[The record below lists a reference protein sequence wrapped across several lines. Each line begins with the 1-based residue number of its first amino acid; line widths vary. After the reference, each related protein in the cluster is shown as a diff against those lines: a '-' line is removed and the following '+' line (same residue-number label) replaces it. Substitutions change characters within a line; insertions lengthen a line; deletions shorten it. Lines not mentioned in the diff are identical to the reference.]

1 MALGLESN
9 IAETAKAFQGNPQAL
24 QQRYTQKQ
32 DLFDLLALNMIKKQQ
47 AAAKNQLL
55 MSQQEMPGTIIEQ
68 MENAVTKN
76 ESGEA
81 NTQTETATGVA
92 GALATKNAQTQ
103 SNMNKMAGVASN
115 SAANMK
121 TLAGGGIV
129 GFAGGGEVTAEL
141 LKKMNISRK
150 DFNSLP
156 KETQDTL
163 VSSIAASAGDDD
175 SQLSSDIDSFLG
187 PKERRRIIQAAADK
201 TTLDAPGF
209 FSQAGEYIFGDKES
223 YKDVTDKRNAA
234 EERKKYLTNLAN
246 TDKPQY
252 NEPGGLGTSFNPIP
266 GAGKMKP
273 RDQSSLSGIAAVT
286 PEITE
291 KKDDKPVIPGV
302 GVDSFGKDKSGGAP
316 AVGGFDA
323 SKYAADDGFN
333 TQVKGGISDLLNS
346 DPKKAVDFAARTP
359 AEQAFMAKMLK
370 ERSDMR
376 DNMMNPDKLSNDRL
390 MQTLLGAKGATPG
403 EAFRTSGLAGVN
415 AERNQEKLKRSEFDA
430 LNKLYMT
437 EADKSQG
444 IKQKAFEGSQADK
457 KQGVA
462 SGSSL
467 TANEQTRALEADKLV
482 STISNNA
489 AQTALKK
496 DLNSIQKQRNS
507 ILESGNIMQGN
518 TKMVQL
524 YEKAA
529 SDGVK
534 TLTAAATKTKA
545 TNFGADKAAKDKL
558 IDDKLAADI
567 KKLQDGVRLKAAP
580 FRDALKKATTKANTK
595 TGGMA
600 EVDKILNIGQ

>member
-129 GFAGGGEVTAEL
+129 GFAAGKEVEGKDAPSMLDDAWSMLKTLGTGLNKKELEAIQDKEGDTGLIKL
-141 LKKMNISRK
+141 LKGFGRNLNMLHPYN
-150 DFNSLP
+150 
-156 KETQDTL
+156 
-163 VSSIAASAGDDD
+163 
-175 SQLSSDIDSFLG
+175 LS
-187 PKERRRIIQAAADK
+187 KV
-201 TTLDAPGF
+201 
-209 FSQAGEYIFGDKES
+209 
-223 YKDVTDKRNAA
+223 VTDNTVVPVA
-234 EERKKYLTNLAN
+234 EAVSEFVT
-246 TDKPQY
+246 KPQY
-252 NEPGGLGTSFNPIP
+252 SKEFEPGGPGTSFTPIP

-291 KKDDKPVIPGV
+291 KKDDKPVV
-302 GVDSFGKDKSGGAP
+302 SGVDSFSADKSGGAP

-323 SKYAADDGFN
+323 SKYAADDSFN

-390 MQTLLGAKGATPG
+390 MQTLLGAKGATAG

-415 AERNQEKLKRSEFDA
+415 AERNQEKLRRSEFDA
-430 LNKLYMT
+430 LNKLYMD

-444 IKQKAFEGSQADK
+444 IKQKAFEGTQADK

-467 TANEQTRALEADKLV
+467 TANEQSNALNADKLFA
-482 STISNNA
+482 TIENNKVA
-489 AQTALKK
+489 NKLKSELNAISAKRVTAQENNTLANVDTALLR
-496 DLNSIQKQRNS
+496 DLTNVEK
-507 ILESGNIMQGN
+507 SG
-518 TKMVQL
+518 
-524 YEKAA
+524 A
-529 SDGVK
+529 SQYLK
-534 TLTAAATKTKA
+534 EYTAKLDSLQ
-545 TNFGADKAAKDKL
+545 FSQQDKAKKKALEQQYKAEYELNLETLRNGISAERDSIKNR
-558 IDDKLAADI
+558 LAA
-567 KKLQDGVRLKAAP
+567 
-580 FRDALKKATTKANTK
+580 K
-595 TGGMA
+595 TGGI
-600 EVDKILNIGQ
+600 KSSKFKLGQSNFKSN

>member
-129 GFAGGGEVTAEL
+129 GFAGGKEVEGKDAPSMLDDAWSMLKTLGTGLNKKELEAIQDKEGDTGLIRL
-141 LKKMNISRK
+141 LKGFGRNLNMLHPYNLAKAVT
-150 DFNSLP
+150 DP
-156 KETQDTL
+156 VAE
-163 VSSIAASAGDDD
+163 A
-175 SQLSSDIDSFLG
+175 
-187 PKERRRIIQAAADK
+187 
-201 TTLDAPGF
+201 TTEFATKPIYSEG
-209 FSQAGEYIFGDKES
+209 
-223 YKDVTDKRNAA
+223 YKDEKAQTGISKLQPKVDVGLQEAL
-234 EERKKYLTNLAN
+234 RKQNIKS
-246 TDKPQY
+246 DVKP
-252 NEPGGLGTSFNPIP
+252 P
-266 GAGKMKP
+266 
-273 RDQSSLSGIAAVT
+273 VV
-286 PEITE
+286 
-291 KKDDKPVIPGV
+291 DDKKPVVP
-302 GVDSFGKDKSGGAP
+302 VDNFAGDKSGGITAAP
-316 AVGGFDA
+316 AFDA
-323 SKYAADDGFN
+323 SKFAADGAFN

-346 DPKKAVDFAARTP
+346 NPQKAVDFAARTP
-359 AEQAFMAKMLK
+359 AEQAFMAKMLQ
-370 ERSDMR
+370 ERTDMR
-376 DNMMNPDKLSNDRL
+376 KNMMDPDKLSNDRL
-390 MQTLLGAKGATPG
+390 MQTLLGAKGATAG

-415 AERNQEKLKRSEFDA
+415 AERNQEKLRRSEFDA

-437 EADKSQG
+437 EADRSQG